1 MRFLLHWNVIGE
13 GVTHIPLL
21 LKDERGRWRG
31 EGRGEKRD
39 RLTREGEVEREV
51 EREVESGEMEGG
63 RHIDDKSGG
72 GEGSEEM

>member
-1 MRFLLHWNVIGE
+1 M
-13 GVTHIPLL
+13 
-21 LKDERGRWRG
+21 
-31 EGRGEKRD
+31 
-39 RLTREGEVEREV
+39 